1 MNDGGLRRKEIDVSD
16 PDKQGATI
24 GAHRNGSTESEQLER
39 IKTRVFPDAGS
50 GSVEVARRIA
60 RLIREREEAGRVT
73 VLGLATGSSPIRV
86 YEELCRLHREEG
98 LSFQRVIT
106 FNLDE
111 YYPMDPDELQS
122 YVRFMQEHLFDH
134 IDIRPGNIHIP
145 DGRLDRAGVY
155 GYCQNYER
163 RIVEAGGIDL
173 QLLGIGRTGH
183 IGFNEPGSTRDSRT
197 RMVTLDRLTRMDAA
211 ADFFGESNVPRRA
224 ITMGVGT
231 IMEARE
237 LILLAWGEAKA
248 VVVQKAVE
256 GPVTESVTASFLQA
270 HPAVSFVLDTA
281 AASELTRNRRPWLV
295 TQCEWTNRMT
305 RRSVVWLSHVLGK
318 PILKLTDADYSE
330 NGAGDLVTE
339 QGPAY
344 TINIRVFNELQ
355 HTISG
360 WPGGKPDAD
369 DTNRPERALPFPKR
383 VLVLAPEPAG
393 DVIGMGGTIRR
404 LVEQGHEIHVAY
416 LTSGGKLV
424 SDPEARRFVDFI
436 LGIGHL
442 VGDADEIMREF
453 AFQALRDLD
462 GKRPGVVD
470 SVAVRRIKGLVRQGE
485 AKAAIR
491 LCGVEDARI
500 RFLELPFYDTGRSR
514 NNPLS
519 SDDIG
524 PLVRLFEN
532 LKPQQVFV
540 PGDLQ
545 NPGST
550 RRMSFEA
557 IEAAVGK
564 LDRQAQWVG
573 DCWFWL
579 YPEGW
584 REWDLDEIDMAV
596 PVSPDELDRKSE
608 AIYQHQSQKSPTPG
622 GLGGASEFW
631 QRAEA
636 VNQALAERYDRCGL
650 AEYEGIEVFRRWRP
664 LG

>member
-1 MNDGGLRRKEIDVSD
+1 MNDSELQAKPRTPRAVVS
-16 PDKQGATI
+16 
-24 GAHRNGSTESEQLER
+24 SESEQLER
-39 IKTRVFPDAGS
+39 IRTCVFPDAGS
-50 GSVEVARRIA
+50 GSVDVAHQMA
-60 RLIREREEAGRVT
+60 RLIRERGDAGRTT

-98 LSFQRVIT
+98 LSFARVVT

-122 YVRFMQEHLFDH
+122 YVRFMHEHLFDH
-134 IDIRPGNIHIP
+134 IDIRPENIHIP
-145 DGRLDRAGVY
+145 DGRLDRADVY
-155 GYCQNYER
+155 DYCQDYER
-163 RIVEAGGIDL
+163 LIAEAGGIDL

-183 IGFNEPGSTRDSRT
+183 IGFNEPGSTRESRT

-248 VVVQKAVE
+248 AVVQKAVE
-256 GPVTESVTASFLQA
+256 GPVTESITASFLQS
-270 HPAVSFVLDTA
+270 HPDVSFVLDSA
-281 AASELTRNRRPWLV
+281 AASELTRFRRPWLV
-295 TQCEWTNRMT
+295 TQCEWSNRMT
-305 RRSVVWLSHVLGK
+305 RRAVVWLSHSLGK

-330 NGAGDLVTE
+330 HGAGDLVTE

-360 WPGGKPDAD
+360 WPGGKPHAD
-369 DTNRPERALPFPKR
+369 DSNRPERALPFPKKAL
-383 VLVLAPEPAG
+383 VLVPEPAG

-404 LVEQGHEIHVAY
+404 LVEQGHEVHVAY

-436 LGIGHL
+436 LGIGGL
-442 VGDADEIMREF
+442 MGDANEALRGF
-453 AFQALRDLD
+453 ASQARRDLD

-470 SVAVRRIKGLVRQGE
+470 STAVRRIKGLIRQGE
-485 AKAAIR
+485 ARAAIR
-491 LCGVEDARI
+491 LCGVDDANI
-500 RFLELPFYDTGRSR
+500 DFLELPFYDTGRSR

-519 SDDIG
+519 AEDID
-524 PLVRLFEN
+524 PLIALLETIQ
-532 LKPQQVFV
+532 PQQVFV

-557 IEAAVGK
+557 IENAMKSLACRK
-564 LDRQAQWVG
+564 ASWLN
-573 DCWFWL
+573 DCWFWV

-608 AIYQHQSQKSPTPG
+608 AIYQHQSQKSPTPS
-622 GLGGASEFW
+622 GARGSGEFW

-636 VNQALAERYDRCGL
+636 VNRALAERYDRCGL
-650 AEYEGIEVFRRWRP
+650 AEYEGIEVFRRWKP
-664 LG
+664 FE

>member
-1 MNDGGLRRKEIDVSD
+1 MNDSELQAKPRAPRGV
-16 PDKQGATI
+16 
-24 GAHRNGSTESEQLER
+24 GSSESEQLER
-39 IKTRVFPDAGS
+39 IRTRVFPDAGS
-50 GSVEVARRIA
+50 GSVDVAHQMA
-60 RLIREREEAGRVT
+60 RLIRERNDAGRTT

-98 LSFQRVIT
+98 LSFARVVT

-122 YVRFMQEHLFDH
+122 YVRFMHEHLFDH
-134 IDIRPGNIHIP
+134 IDIRPENIHIP
-145 DGRLDRAGVY
+145 DGRLDRADVY
-155 GYCQNYER
+155 DYCQDYER
-163 RIVEAGGIDL
+163 LIAEAGGIDL
-173 QLLGIGRTGH
+173 QLLGIGPTGH
-183 IGFNEPGSTRDSRT
+183 IGFNEPGSTRESRT

-248 VVVQKAVE
+248 PVVQKAVE
-256 GPVTESVTASFLQA
+256 GPVSESVTASFLQA

-281 AASELTRNRRPWLV
+281 AGSELTRFRRPWLV
-295 TQCEWTNRMT
+295 TQCEWSNRMT
-305 RRSVVWLSHVLGK
+305 RRAVVWLSHSLGK

-330 NGAGDLVTE
+330 HGAGDLVTE

-360 WPGGKPDAD
+360 WPGGKPNAD
-369 DTNRPERALPFPKR
+369 DSNRPERALPFPKKAL
-383 VLVLAPEPAG
+383 VLVPEPAG

-404 LVEQGHEIHVAY
+404 LVEQGHEVHVAY

-436 LGIGHL
+436 LGIGGL
-442 VGDADEIMREF
+442 MGDSNEALRGF
-453 AFQALRDLD
+453 ALQARRDLD

-470 SVAVRRIKGLVRQGE
+470 STAVRRIKGLIRQGE
-485 AKAAIR
+485 ARAAIR
-491 LCGVEDARI
+491 LCGVDDAHI
-500 RFLELPFYDTGRSR
+500 DFLELPFYDTGRSR
-514 NNPLS
+514 NNPLAS
-519 SDDIG
+519 EDID
-524 PLVRLFEN
+524 PLIALFE
-532 LKPQQVFV
+532 KMEPQQVFV

-557 IEAAVGK
+557 IENAMDSLARRSTSWLK
-564 LDRQAQWVG
+564 N
-573 DCWFWL
+573 CWFWV

-608 AIYQHQSQKSPTPG
+608 AIYQHQSQKSPTPSG
-622 GLGGASEFW
+622 VSGSGEFW

-636 VNQALAERYDRCGL
+636 VNRALAERYDRCGL
-650 AEYEGIEVFRRWRP
+650 AEYEGIEVFRHWKP
-664 LG
+664 AFLETVL